1 MVKKSEQALQYLK
14 SLPPGESISVRQMAH
29 HLDISEGT
37 AYRAIKEGERQGI
50 VATIP
55 RVGTVRI
62 STATKED
69 GTLTFSDIIPMIDGI
84 VYSGDVGLME
94 PLEQFMI
101 GAMDERVI
109 GQYLRPNAL
118 LIVGNRE
125 KIQEQALKNG
135 MAILITGGFRPT
147 AAIRRLSQEMKRP
160 VIGCDYDSFT
170 AATMINRA
178 LGEQHI
184 KKDIIRI
191 HDVKLPFSKMT
202 YLHHDDTVGMYF
214 KSIQSLSYDT
224 IPVIDKQQRLVGIM
238 THHEAQGK
246 DLNLPLEKVM
256 KRHVASVNND
266 TNVAS
271 VAHLMIWD
279 NYHYLPVV
287 KENGI
292 LDGIVSRKDIMTAME
307 EGPLFSSN
315 MRTFS
320 EEVGDTLTE
329 TVEMVTEQQQQ
340 TVYSVKVTPQMIHR
354 DGTLSFGVM
363 SELLISVTRRYLDK
377 HHRNYRLT
385 IEQLTIDF
393 IELAQLDS
401 HLSFYPHLFDE
412 RRLMAK
418 VDIDIYNDKHH
429 LIAKG
434 KIICHLLSEQTN

>member
-1 MVKKSEQALQYLK
+1 MAKKSEQALQYLK
-14 SLPPGESISVRQMAH
+14 SLPPGEAISVRQVANY
-29 HLDISEGT
+29 LDISEGT

-62 STATKED
+62 SSVQKED

-84 VYSGDVGLME
+84 VYSGDTGLME

-101 GAMDERVI
+101 GAMDEKAI
-109 GQYLRPNAL
+109 YQYLRPNAL

-125 KIQEQALKNG
+125 NIQEQALKNG

-147 AAIRRLSQEMKRP
+147 AAIRRLSQKMKRP

-191 HDVKLPFSKMT
+191 RDVKLPFSKMT

-214 KSIQSLSYDT
+214 KSIQLLSYDT
-224 IPVIDKQQRLVGIM
+224 IPIIDKQQRLVGIV
-238 THHEAQGK
+238 THHEVQGK
-246 DLNLPLEKVM
+246 DLYLPLEKVM

-292 LDGIVSRKDIMTAME
+292 LDGLVSRKDIMTAME

-320 EEVGDTLTE
+320 EQVGEMLTE
-329 TVEMVTEQQQQ
+329 TKKMNGDAEEPQF
-340 TVYSVKVTPQMIHR
+340 SVKVTPQMIHR

-377 HHRNYRLT
+377 NHRNYRLT

-393 IELAQLDS
+393 VELAQLDS
-401 HLSFYPHLFDE
+401 QLYFYPRLFDE

-418 VDIDIYNDKHH
+418 VDIDVYNDEKQ

-434 KIICHLLSEQTN
+434 KLICHLLSEITN